1 MLMTLL
7 RAGPGPMIEK
17 ALEIDI
23 KIEADAWVDELPQL
37 VRLVDLSAAAAVA
50 ACDLECGNTELS
62 ILMTDDAEM
71 AELNREWRGGNGATN
86 VLSFPGDLGG
96 PGSFLLGDVVLAFET
111 IVAEATEADISLADH
126 LTHLVVH
133 GVLHLLGYD
142 HKTDAEADKMEALE
156 REILQSLGI
165 PDPYIA
171 NRTESYEAA
180 S

>member
-1 MLMTLL
+1 
-7 RAGPGPMIEK
+7 MIEK

-23 KIEADAWVDELPQL
+23 KIEADAWVEELPQL
-37 VRLVDLSAAAAVA
+37 VGLVDLSAAAAVA
-50 ACDLECGNTELS
+50 ACDFECGNAELS

-71 AELNREWRGGNGATN
+71 AELNRAWRGGHGATN

-96 PGSFLLGDVVLAFET
+96 PGRFLLGDVVLALET
-111 IVAEATEADISLADH
+111 IVAEATEANISLADH
-126 LTHLVVH
+126 LTHLMVH

-156 REILQSLGI
+156 REILQSLDI

-171 NRTESYEAA
+171 NRTEPHEAG